1 MNGAIIP
8 NHSFI
13 LLDNI
18 GESNES
24 LLCMTDLLACC
35 RSEYTGGRWPLG
47 DWFFPNDT
55 AVPNTIIGY
64 LGRYEEMPIV
74 WDFYRNRGPS
84 VVRMHRRRGGVTG
97 IYRCEVPDANG
108 VYQRMYVG
116 LYTGNTGE

>member
-1 MNGAIIP
+1 
-8 NHSFI
+8 
-13 LLDNI
+13 
-18 GESNES
+18 
-24 LLCMTDLLACC
+24 MTDLLACC

-55 AVPNTIIGY
+55 AVPNTIIEHLGY
-64 LGRYEEMPIV
+64 GAIV